1 MFTYQHASR
10 VLLVHVFD
18 TFFLRMDHR
27 HCLHLVTEKNAQNYQ
42 LNSLGKVNLMDLNYE
57 IIETHQHALGA

>member
-1 MFTYQHASR
+1 M
-10 VLLVHVFD
+10 HVFD